1 MSKLIAIFL
10 ILGLV
15 LGYIYYRITKRFRNF
30 FSSFNTPQDESK
42 QNDKEEVIYDKDDV
56 VVLRGESK
64 KEKEEGKTGG

>member
-15 LGYIYYRITKRFRNF
+15 LGYVYYRITKRFRNF
-30 FSSFNTPQDESK
+30 FSSINNPQDKSQ
-42 QNDKEEVIYDKDDV
+42 QNSKEEVIYDKDDV

-64 KEKEEGKTGG
+64 KEDGKTGG

>member
-30 FSSFNTPQDESK
+30 FSSINNPQNESK
-42 QNDKEEVIYDKDDV
+42 QNSKEEVIYDKDDV

-64 KEKEEGKTGG
+64 KEEGKTED